1 MRCARL
7 TPTTRTYCVPLCTVA
22 PSTPVRSCAN
32 MSSGRWRRRARRAF
46 TPLPLCAQP
55 LQALACRLVFR
66 CEPFHHLRGGQ
77 HLFDCTHTLA
87 CAPDVLPG
95 LRARAACAEIHFR
108 RVGDREVVGVEA
120 TAHQAVTQVVA

>member
-1 MRCARL
+1 
-7 TPTTRTYCVPLCTVA
+7 
-22 PSTPVRSCAN
+22 
-32 MSSGRWRRRARRAF
+32 
-46 TPLPLCAQP
+46 
-55 LQALACRLVFR
+55 
-66 CEPFHHLRGGQ
+66 Q

-120 TAHQAVTQVVA
+120 TAHQAVTQVVAVNARDEIGVHDLRCVAVDDHLLVVVVCIGFFGGNEGRPDIGEVGPCGLGGQNGIAVGNRA